1 MLISVKWKLFF
12 HVSLSIYSAKK
23 EYVENAVKNAFE
35 TQSPAPYSSSS
46 SKANT
51 DFLDRQ
57 LFEKADLDYIPGLD
71 YDLGPVFIP
80 SKDQL
85 SCFSLLFEIITFCL
99 IAPLDKL
106 PGLDE
111 NAAAAKA
118 RADEEARKKA
128 EAAAAEADAKK
139 KEQATSS
146 VKPILPHS
154 SMFIFSST
162 NP

>member
-1 MLISVKWKLFF
+1 MFFSFSTKKEHADNSVKKSFDLPP
-12 HVSLSIYSAKK
+12 
-23 EYVENAVKNAFE
+23 
-35 TQSPAPYSSSS
+35 QSQYTSST

-57 LFEKADLDYIPGLD
+57 LFEKADLDFIPGLD
-71 YDLGPVFIP
+71 YDMGPVYIP
-80 SKDQL
+80 SK
-85 SCFSLLFEIITFCL
+85 ITFIYFFDFNAKKYL
-99 IAPLDKL
+99 FFIAPLDKL

-111 NAAAAKA
+111 ATAAAKA

-128 EAAAAEADAKK
+128 EAAAAEANAKK
-139 KEQATSS
+139 KEQSS
-146 VKPILPHS
+146 RIIKPILPHS